1 MDFTRTDVY
10 DRLEKEL
17 AGLDVGVL
25 VNNVGMSYDHPEFFI
40 ELPDCSQWV
49 LIEEMSKEVGAES

>member
-17 AGLDVGVL
+17 DGLDVGVL

-40 ELPDCSQWV
+40 ELPDCS
-49 LIEEMSKEVGAES
+49 K